1 MTRAPS
7 EPQRVTVLGLGV
19 FGGGAGAARY
29 FAQRGARVHVTDL
42 RHETELKESLDALS
56 DLPVSYHF
64 GEHSPADFAGADLV
78 VVNPAVPPDAPALA
92 MAREAGARIDTEI
105 NLFLKLCQAPVT
117 AVTGTHGKST
127 TAAMLGDMLRAAG
140 LRTWVGGNLGGS
152 LLPSVDGIRQKDAV
166 VLEIS
171 SFQAQRLRWLRKSPH
186 VVVALNLTPNHLDR
200 HADIEEYAAA
210 KRELLRYQGLCDYA
224 VLNADDPA
232 LRAWRETGG
241 GCKLFI
247 GEKTDDADIRLA
259 GEHVLAGAPEP
270 WLEFSVSRLRIP
282 GGHNRFNAACAG
294 VAASLL
300 GAPREAIESAVGAFK
315 GLPERLEFVR
325 ERDGVHYY
333 NDSIATTPESAMAA
347 LDAFDAPVVLIAG
360 GSSKNHAFDRLGER
374 IRTRCRAA
382 VLVGRTAEEIAKA
395 IGDGVPVA
403 RHKQFRPAVADAARR
418 AQPGDIVLLAPACAS
433 FDLFRNYRERGRAFV
448 EAVNAL

>member
-7 EPQRVTVLGLGV
+7 EPQRVTILGLGV

-29 FAQRGARVHVTDL
+29 FAERGARVHVTDL
-42 RHETELKESLDALS
+42 RPEAELKESLDALS
-56 DLPVSYHF
+56 DLPVSYHL
-64 GEHSPADFAGADLV
+64 GEHSPADFAGTDLV
-78 VVNPAVPPDAPALA
+78 VVNPAVPPDAPGLA

-105 NLFLKLCQAPVT
+105 NLFLKHCPAPVT
-117 AVTGTHGKST
+117 AITGTHGKST

-140 LRTWVGGNLGGS
+140 MRAWVGGNLGGS

-166 VLEIS
+166 VLEVS

-200 HADIEEYAAA
+200 HADMEEYAAA

-232 LRAWRETGG
+232 LGEWRDIGG

-247 GEKTDDADIRLA
+247 GEAEGADIRVA

-270 WLEFSVSRLRIP
+270 WLEFSLGGLQIP

-300 GAPREAIESAVGAFK
+300 GAPREAIETALAAFK

-325 ERDGVHYY
+325 ERDGVRFY

-374 IRTRCRAA
+374 IRARCRAA
-382 VLVGRTAEEIAKA
+382 VLVGKTAEEIAAA
-395 IGDGVPVA
+395 ISDGVPVA
-403 RHKQFRPAVADAARR
+403 RHNNFRQAVADAARR
-418 AQPGDIVLLAPACAS
+418 AQPGDVVLLSPACAS
-433 FDLFRNYRERGRAFV
+433 FDLFRNYRERGRVFV
-448 EAVNAL
+448 EAVSAL